1 MSRVCERTLGRSFCI
16 RGVGLHSGEDVAATV
31 SPAPDGFGIQFAPSS
46 GVASSPVRWAV
57 ENVQCSYLATTIG
70 CSDWRIM
77 TAEHLVAA
85 LTGLEVDNAL
95 IEVDGPEVPIL
106 DGSSRD
112 WVNAIKKVGTKTG
125 QRPRQCLVV
134 SRVVEVQDGASW
146 ARLEPSDAASYTV
159 SVDFSHPS
167 IGQQSFELR
176 ATPDHFERHVSWAR
190 TFGFLEDVEQLRSV
204 GRGLGGSLKN
214 VVVFGPDGPLNPE
227 GLRSIDEVV
236 RHKVLDMVGDIAL
249 AGSAVL
255 GRVLAHRPSHALTR
269 RLLEEAHRVE
279 ALVGTSK

>member
-16 RGVGLHSGEDVAATV
+16 RGLGLHSGEDVAATV
-31 SPAPDGFGIQFAPSS
+31 SPAPDGFGIQFAPPS

-70 CSDWRIM
+70 CSDWRIT

-125 QRPRQCLVV
+125 QRQRQCLVV

-146 ARLEPSDAASYTV
+146 ARLEPSDTASYTV

-190 TFGFLEDVEQLRSV
+190 TFGFLEDVEKLQSV

-214 VVVFGPDGPLNPE
+214 VVVFGPLS
-227 GLRSIDEVV
+227 LI
-236 RHKVLDMVGDIAL
+236 HI
-249 AGSAVL
+249 
-255 GRVLAHRPSHALTR
+255 
-269 RLLEEAHRVE
+269 
-279 ALVGTSK
+279 